1 LCGWLPRKDD
11 RWSCTCGHSWNTF
24 ETGGVCPACLHQWTN
39 PVPFL
44 YPLVATFRLVC
55 AVTKSRMTE
64 HGGSIQS
71 RARLQEVR
79 GCPMGANIGYL
90 CCVAQRRERMDAHE
104 FREVGH
110 RTVDLLSD
118 YLEHIEER
126 PLFADVEPA
135 KLNNLFAEPL
145 PQNPS
150 SSVEVLQEIQEKL
163 LPYCTHVGHPGY

>member
-1 LCGWLPRKDD
+1 MGALSDDPAKSSVVLDREPDQAKSLDPSGPRIRCPLCGWLPRRDD

-79 GCPMGANIGYL
+79 GCPM
-90 CCVAQRRERMDAHE
+90 
-104 FREVGH
+104 
-110 RTVDLLSD
+110 
-118 YLEHIEER
+118 
-126 PLFADVEPA
+126 
-135 KLNNLFAEPL
+135 
-145 PQNPS
+145 
-150 SSVEVLQEIQEKL
+150 
-163 LPYCTHVGHPGY
+163 